1 MNNSVMS
8 FLTNM
13 TSCFKLAL
21 CLHMA
26 SSQTVSAKSF
36 FVNEDSSVCR
46 RQAVEKEALVKGM
59 TFTTAG
65 SIIVSSYKRVM

>member
-26 SSQTVSAKSF
+26 SIQTVSAKSF
-36 FVNEDSSVCR
+36 FENEVSSICR
-46 RQAVEKEALVKGM
+46 RQAVETKALVKRM
-59 TFTTAG
+59 TFITTGA
-65 SIIVSSYKRVM
+65 IIVSSN